1 MNDRFN
7 PHGASPQSIARS
19 QWLRMW
25 QAVEPAHIKALAK
38 QVSLNCEIVDLHIP
52 KAGLGLLQLRD
63 SALGDAYF
71 LGEIPVTKAHVR
83 IHSPSGQVAEGA
95 AQCMDDRVALT
106 RAMAILDGVLA
117 AKLPGWESVEQSLQI
132 GALHVQ
138 ADAELRRA
146 NLNATKVDFSL
157 LGTMEEDEHA

>member
-1 MNDRFN
+1 MSMNNIPRN
-7 PHGASPQSIARS
+7 

-25 QAVEPAHIKALAK
+25 QAREPSHIKALAR
-38 QVSLNCEIVDLHIP
+38 QVTVGCEITDLHIP

-83 IHSPSGQVAEGA
+83 IQSPSGKSVEGGA
-95 AQCMDDRVALT
+95 VCMDDRVGLT

-117 AKLPGWESVEQSLQI
+117 AKLPGWEMVEQSLHA
-132 GALHVQ
+132 GAAQVQ
-138 ADAELRRA
+138 ADSALRRA
-146 NLNATKVDFSL
+146 NLSATKVDFSL
-157 LGTMEEDEHA
+157 LGMMDEDDDA

>member
-1 MNDRFN
+1 MSMNNIPRN
-7 PHGASPQSIARS
+7 

-25 QAVEPAHIKALAK
+25 QASEPSQIKALAR
-38 QVSLNCEIVDLHIP
+38 QVTAGCNIIDLHIP

-83 IHSPSGQVAEGA
+83 IQSPSGKSVEGGA
-95 AQCMDDRVALT
+95 VCMDDRVGLT

-117 AKLPGWESVEQSLQI
+117 AKLPGWEMVEQSLHA
-132 GALHVQ
+132 GAAQVQ
-138 ADAELRRA
+138 ADTALRRA
-146 NLNATKVDFSL
+146 NLSATKVDFSL
-157 LGTMEEDEHA
+157 LGTMDEDDDA